1 MNTKVTKMLCIILVI
16 FIIIAGALIVK
27 EIFIEE
33 DDEKQLEAL
42 KQNEVSQTAV
52 SRNYREGRR

>member
-16 FIIIAGALIVK
+16 LIIIAGALIVK